1 MIRQGVIAAVGDLVY
16 TRGDLK
22 VVVSEMRFVPSKKP
36 VKDIVC
42 ILSDN
47 QIVPFHSLKRY
58 GSLMNQH
65 HQAKDK
71 KWAEALLLKAK
82 SLTTAGVK

>member
-1 MIRQGVIAAVGDLVY
+1 MIRQGVKATVGDLVY

-22 VVVSEMRFVPSKKP
+22 VVVSEMRFVPSKKQ

-47 QIVPFHSLKRY
+47 QMVPFHSLKRY
-58 GSLMNQH
+58 GSLMNQSF
-65 HQAKDK
+65 QAKDK